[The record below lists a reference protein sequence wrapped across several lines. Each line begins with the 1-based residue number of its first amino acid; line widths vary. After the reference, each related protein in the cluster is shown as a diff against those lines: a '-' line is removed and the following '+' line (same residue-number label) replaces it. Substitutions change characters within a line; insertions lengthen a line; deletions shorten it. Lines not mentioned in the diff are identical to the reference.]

1 MQFNSLE
8 FLFFCVIFF
17 ALWPW
22 LCVGNNR
29 RWAFLTVASFVFYG
43 WWDWRFVLLLVGNGL
58 IDFYAADAIVRW
70 PAAKK
75 FWLMLSLVGNLG
87 SLAVFKYL
95 NFLTVNA
102 NHLLSF
108 FGAETQVPLTNLLLP
123 VGISF
128 YTFQSMSYTID
139 VYRGDLKPT
148 HNVLH
153 FFAYLALFP
162 QLVAGPI
169 VRAADLLPQLMS
181 APPVTE
187 EMRWRGTQLIAV
199 GLFKKM
205 VIADSVALAAN
216 RAFGSSELDGGCLFW
231 WLATAAFAVQI
242 YCDFSGYS
250 DIARGLAN
258 WMGYEFCVNFDHPYS
273 ASSLREFWSRWHI
286 SLSTWF
292 RDYVYIPLG
301 GSRQGALRSHVNM
314 WVTMIISGI
323 WHGANW
329 TFVAWGA
336 FHALFLSVE
345 RLTCFP
351 ERLMKIPG
359 GRVLATLVTL
369 MLVLVSWVFFRAEN
383 ITQAMGIITTMFHLS
398 TFRWRDIEL
407 LNTRAVV
414 FTVLF
419 LLAELLSPLRLKL
432 PTRIVLPIRLQPAWI
447 ALVLVSC
454 VYFRGPGGA
463 FIYFQF

>member
-22 LCVGNNR
+22 FCSGNNR
-29 RWAFLTVASFVFYG
+29 RWGFLTVASFVFYG

-58 IDFYAADAIVRW
+58 IDFYAAEAIVRW
-70 PAAKK
+70 PTAKK
-75 FWLMLSLVGNLG
+75 FWLFLSLTGNLG
-87 SLAVFKYL
+87 ALALFKYL
-95 NFLTVNA
+95 NFLTVNL
-102 NHLLSF
+102 NELLLF
-108 FGAETQVPLTNLLLP
+108 FGAETQIPVVNLLLP

-148 HNVLH
+148 HNLLH

-169 VRAADLLPQLMS
+169 VRAADLLPQLLS
-181 APPVTE
+181 APPVPE
-187 EMRWRGTQLIAV
+187 AMRWRGTQLVAA

-205 VIADSVALAAN
+205 VIADSVAIAVN
-216 RAFGSSELDGGCLFW
+216 RAFGSPELDGGCLFW

-258 WMGYEFCVNFDHPYS
+258 WMGYEFCVNFDHPYA
-273 ASSLREFWSRWHI
+273 ASSLRDFWGRWHV

-314 WVTMIISGI
+314 WVTMLISGI

-345 RLTCFP
+345 RMTCFP

-359 GRVLATLVTL
+359 GRFMASLVTL
-369 MLVLVSWVFFRAEN
+369 MLVLVSWVFFRADN
-383 ITQAMGIITTMFHLS
+383 MTQALGIIVTMFDVS
-398 TFRWRDIEL
+398 TFRWSDIGL
-407 LNTRAVV
+407 LNMRSIVLA
-414 FTVLF
+414 VLF
-419 LLAELLSPLRLKL
+419 LLVELLSPLRLYL
-432 PTRIVLPIRLQPAWI
+432 PTRVSLPVRLQPALI

-454 VYFRGPGGA
+454 VYFRGPGGT